1 MTRLNGKRALITG
14 GTSGIG
20 LETAKQFLAEGAE
33 LIVTGVTPANVEK
46 TQKELGNQV
55 LVLQADSR
63 DLNAQLQLAERVEQH
78 FGKLDI
84 AFLNAGVSDW
94 RPFEQIDEEAFDRLF
109 AINVKAPFFLMQALT
124 PVMANPSSVVLMGSS
139 SSHAGYA
146 HSNAYAA
153 TKGAISTLTKAWNS
167 DLLSSHGIRFNTVSP
182 GPIDTPLYDKNKLG
196 VSDEIREMVI
206 NRIRDGIP
214 AGRMGTA
221 EEIAKAVVYL
231 ASDESRFTIGV
242 DLVLDGAQTIL

>member
-1 MTRLNGKRALITG
+1 M
-14 GTSGIG
+14 
-20 LETAKQFLAEGAE
+20 
-33 LIVTGVTPANVEK
+33 
-46 TQKELGNQV
+46 
-55 LVLQADSR
+55 LQADSR
-63 DLNAQLQLAERVEQH
+63 DLNAQRQLAERVEQH

-84 AFLNAGVSDW
+84 AFLNAGVSHW
-94 RPFEQIDEEAFDRLF
+94 RPFDQIDEDSFDRLF
-109 AINVKAPFFLMQALT
+109 DINVKAPFFLMQALV

-146 HSNAYAA
+146 TSNAYAA

-182 GPIDTPLYDKNKLG
+182 GPIDTPLYDKLG
-196 VSDEIREMVI
+196 VSAEIHEKI
-206 NRIRDGIP
+206 IDGIRAGIP

-242 DLVLDGAQTIL
+242 DLLLDGAQTIL

>member
-1 MTRLNGKRALITG
+1 MNRLKGKRALITG

-20 LETAKQFLAEGAE
+20 LETAKQFLSEGAE

-46 TQKELGNQV
+46 TQKELGSKV

-63 DLNAQLQLAERVEQH
+63 DLNAQRQLATHIENH

-94 RPFEQIDEEAFDRLF
+94 RPFDQIDEDSFDRLF
-109 AINVKAPFFLMQALT
+109 SINVKAPFFLMQALV
-124 PVMANPSSVVLMGSS
+124 PVMENPSSVVLMGSN

-146 HSNAYAA
+146 TSNAYAA
-153 TKGAISTLTKAWNS
+153 SKGAISTLTKAWNA
-167 DLLSSHGIRFNTVSP
+167 DLLSSHGVRFNTVSP
-182 GPIDTPLYDKNKLG
+182 GPIDTPLYDKDKLG
-196 VSDEIREMVI
+196 VSTEIQEMI
-206 NRIRDGIP
+206 MDGIRQGIP
-214 AGRMGTA
+214 TGRLGTA

-231 ASDESRFTIGV
+231 ASDESRFTVGI
-242 DLVLDGAQTIL
+242 DLVLDGAQTII

>member
-1 MTRLNGKRALITG
+1 MNRLNGKRALITG

-33 LIVTGVTPANVEK
+33 LIVTGVTPTNVEK
-46 TQKELGNQV
+46 TQKELGSQV

-63 DLNAQLQLAERVEQH
+63 DLNAQRQLAERVEQH

-84 AFLNAGVSDW
+84 VFLNAGVSDW
-94 RPFEQIDEEAFDRLF
+94 RPFEQIDENSFDRLF
-109 AINVKAPFFLMQALT
+109 DINVKAPFFLMQALV

-182 GPIDTPLYDKNKLG
+182 GPIDTPLYDKLG
-196 VSDEIREMVI
+196 VSAEIHEKI
-206 NRIRDGIP
+206 IDGIRAGIP

-242 DLVLDGAQTIL
+242 DLILDGAQTIL

>member
-84 AFLNAGVSDW
+84 AF
-94 RPFEQIDEEAFDRLF
+94 
-109 AINVKAPFFLMQALT
+109 
-124 PVMANPSSVVLMGSS
+124 
-139 SSHAGYA
+139 
-146 HSNAYAA
+146 
-153 TKGAISTLTKAWNS
+153 
-167 DLLSSHGIRFNTVSP
+167 
-182 GPIDTPLYDKNKLG
+182 
-196 VSDEIREMVI
+196 
-206 NRIRDGIP
+206 
-214 AGRMGTA
+214 
-221 EEIAKAVVYL
+221 
-231 ASDESRFTIGV
+231 
-242 DLVLDGAQTIL
+242 

>member
-1 MTRLNGKRALITG
+1 MNRLNGKRALITG

-20 LETAKQFLAEGAE
+20 LETAKQFLAEGAQ

-63 DLNAQLQLAERVEQH
+63 DLNAQRQLAERVEQH

-84 AFLNAGVSDW
+84 AFLNAGVSHW
-94 RPFEQIDEEAFDRLF
+94 RPFDQIDEDSFDRLF
-109 AINVKAPFFLMQALT
+109 DINVKAPFFLMQALV

-146 HSNAYAA
+146 TSNAYAA

-182 GPIDTPLYDKNKLG
+182 GPIDTPLYDKLG
-196 VSDEIREMVI
+196 VSAEIHEKI
-206 NRIRDGIP
+206 IDGIRAGIP

-242 DLVLDGAQTIL
+242 DLLLDGAQTIL

>member
-1 MTRLNGKRALITG
+1 MSRLNGKKALITG

-20 LETAKQFLAEGAE
+20 LETAKQFLAEGAS
-33 LIVTGVTPANVEK
+33 LIVTGVTPENVEK
-46 TQKELGNQV
+46 TQKELGDQV

-63 DLNAQLQLAERVEQH
+63 DLNAQRQLAERVGQH

-84 AFLNAGVSDW
+84 AFLNAGVSHW
-94 RPFEQIDEEAFDRLF
+94 RAFDQIDETNFDRLF
-109 AINVKAPFFLMQALT
+109 SINVKAPFFLMQALV

-139 SSHAGYA
+139 SSHAGYTN
-146 HSNAYAA
+146 SNAYAA

-196 VSDEIREMVI
+196 ITEEVRDIVMDG
-206 NRIRDGIP
+206 IRDGIP
-214 AGRMGTA
+214 AGRLGTA

-242 DLVLDGAQTIL
+242 DLILDGAQTIL

>member
-63 DLNAQLQLAERVEQH
+63 DLNAQRQLAERVEQH

-84 AFLNAGVSDW
+84 AF
-94 RPFEQIDEEAFDRLF
+94 
-109 AINVKAPFFLMQALT
+109 
-124 PVMANPSSVVLMGSS
+124 
-139 SSHAGYA
+139 
-146 HSNAYAA
+146 
-153 TKGAISTLTKAWNS
+153 
-167 DLLSSHGIRFNTVSP
+167 
-182 GPIDTPLYDKNKLG
+182 
-196 VSDEIREMVI
+196 
-206 NRIRDGIP
+206 
-214 AGRMGTA
+214 
-221 EEIAKAVVYL
+221 
-231 ASDESRFTIGV
+231 
-242 DLVLDGAQTIL
+242 